1 MTRVRVQERE
11 KVRTERDDDGNDD
24 GIVRNLESDIHA
36 EESDVTNRTDEDDE
50 NRGRQGGKVSR
61 SNCRKTNRR
70 LSGLGHGRNEI
81 ERAER
86 AMTENQLHT
95 AVTGDDEGD
104 VTVAGVNKLN
114 CLKRAYEETKGL
126 CMTINI

>member
-61 SNCRKTNRR
+61 SNCRKKNRR
-70 LSGLGHGRNEI
+70 LYGVGHGRNEI

-86 AMTENQLHT
+86 AMIENQFHT

-114 CLKRAYEETKGL
+114 CLKRAYE
-126 CMTINI
+126 